1 MAKKALRPFFLLA
14 TAAILVGCGSGGG
27 GGDGG
32 TPNTTASP
40 STATSA
46 APATTTS
53 PSPPSPV
60 TSQTAP
66 STTTSQTP
74 QSTSTSQ
81 TPQSTSTSQTPQ
93 STTSVTLAWNP
104 NTDPDLAG
112 YKIYESTS
120 SGTYGAAIATVPP
133 STTSFAV
140 TGLQRGVTYYFVITA
155 YDTSGNESARSAEVR
170 VSL

>member
-1 MAKKALRPFFLLA
+1 MAKRALRRFFLLA
-14 TAAILVGCGSGGG
+14 TTAILVGCGSGGG
-27 GGDGG
+27 GDGG
-32 TPNTTASP
+32 TPSTTGSP
-40 STATSA
+40 STATST

-66 STTTSQTP
+66 STTTSQTA
-74 QSTSTSQ
+74 
-81 TPQSTSTSQTPQ
+81 QSTSTSQTPQ

-120 SGTYGAAIATVPP
+120 SGTYGTAIATVPP
-133 STTSFAV
+133 SSSSFVV

-155 YDTSGNESARSAEVR
+155 YDTSGNESARSGEVR